1 MFKYIIKRIA
11 QAVLVLAVVSAVI
24 FCLTTFIGDPV
35 NMVVSEKAS
44 AETRELVRQ
53 QLGLDKPVPVQYGIF
68 LKHVASGQFGYSY
81 TYKAPV
87 LGLILERF
95 PATVEMVTVSI
106 VLAIGIA
113 IPLGVFAGAF
123 PKRRMSRAIMA
134 SSLVGA
140 SLPTFFVG
148 MMLILVF
155 AVTLGWFPSSG
166 RGPASVVMGVRLSLF
181 EPGGIR
187 YMILPALTLAC
198 SNLAMLIRLTR
209 AGMME
214 IMRHDFIRF
223 ARAKGVSERDVMFKH
238 ALKNALIPVVTV
250 FGMEIGALIAF
261 TTVTETIFAW
271 PGMGKLLMDSIY
283 ASDRPVIVVYLLLAA
298 ALFVVLNFAV
308 DMLYTIIDPRID
320 LR

>member
-1 MFKYIIKRIA
+1 MIKYIVMRIA
-11 QAVLVLAVVSAVI
+11 QAMLVLMVVSAVI
-24 FCLTTFIGDPV
+24 FALTTFIGDPV
-35 NMVVSEKAS
+35 NMMVSEKAS
-44 AETRELVRQ
+44 AETRELVRR
-53 QLGLDKPVPVQYGIF
+53 QLGLDQPLLVQYGIF
-68 LKHVASGQFGYSY
+68 LKNVLSGQFGTSY
-81 TYKAPV
+81 TYKSPV

-95 PATVEMVTVSI
+95 PATLEMVLVSI
-106 VLAIGIA
+106 VMAIVVA

-123 PKRRMSRAIMA
+123 PKRRLSRTIMA
-134 SSLVGA
+134 SSLLGA

-155 AVTLGWFPSSG
+155 AVQLGWLPSSG
-166 RGPASVVMGVRLSLF
+166 RGPATEIMGIRLSLV

-187 YMILPALTLAC
+187 YMILPALTLAS
-198 SNLAMLIRLTR
+198 SNLAMLVRLTR

-214 IMRHDFIRF
+214 VMRHDFIRF
-223 ARAKGVSERDVMFKH
+223 ARAKGVSEWNVLFKH

-250 FGMEIGALIAF
+250 FGLEIGGLIAF

-298 ALFVVLNFAV
+298 VLFVVLNFAV